1 MSAAPPPPSPPAPGR
16 LLYRIE
22 IDAPP
27 DDVWRAITNPEWTRR
42 FFHDTAVH
50 TTWTPGTPISYDL
63 PDGTPAI
70 AGRVLEYSPPRRFV
84 MTARFL
90 FDDEAIAEP
99 ESLVTWEVVPQDR
112 GTRLTLLHDRVP
124 AHTITFVRGGWPGIL
139 EDLHRTL
146 RPGAQP
152 RIIAS

>member
-1 MSAAPPPPSPPAPGR
+1 MTTASKSGR
-16 LLYRIE
+16 LLYQ
-22 IDAPP
+22 IDLDVPP
-27 DDVWRAITNPEWTRR
+27 DEVWHAITDPEWTRR

-50 TTWTPGTPISYDL
+50 TTWRVGAPISYDL

-70 AGRVLEYSPPRRFV
+70 AGRVVEYSPPRRFV

-90 FDDEAIAEP
+90 FDERATAEP
-99 ESLVTWEVVPQDR
+99 ESLVTWEVVPRGR
-112 GTRLTLLHDRVP
+112 GTRLTLLHDQVP
-124 AHTITFVRGGWPGIL
+124 AHTITLVRGGWPGIL

-152 RIIAS
+152 RVVTS